1 MRTPEGRQ
9 RRRAAPIFVSIRID
23 APWERVWQLTQDPA
37 AHVRWDARF
46 SAIVPTASLPGGGY
60 RFRYERRVP
69 GRTIVG
75 VGATIGERERPDGTR
90 TSALRFDTDDA
101 LSPLGAGRG
110 YWRYVP
116 DGDGVVFSTG
126 YDYEPGWGR
135 LLDRLVRPAIG
146 WLTAWSF
153 DRLRLWA
160 EQGAAPERWP
170 LATALQPWRAGRPRA
185 GRCRRRAPGAHAFAG
200 APATLADLAAP

>member
-1 MRTPEGRQ
+1 M
-9 RRRAAPIFVSIRID
+9 SIRID
-23 APWERVWQLTQDPA
+23 APLERVWQLTQDPA

-46 SAIVPTASLPGGGY
+46 SAIAPIASLDGGGY
-60 RFRYERRVP
+60 RFKYTRRIP
-69 GRTIVG
+69 GHTIIG
-75 VGATIGERERPDGTR
+75 TGATIGERERPDGTR
-90 TSALRFDTDDA
+90 TSALRFDTADR

-135 LLDRLVRPAIG
+135 LLDRAVRPVIG

-160 EQGAAPERWP
+160 ESDAAPERWP
-170 LATALQPWRAGRPRA
+170 LATALQPWRSGRPRA
-185 GRCRRRAPGAHAFAG
+185 ARCGRRSPRAHAMAD
-200 APATLADLAAP
+200 APAALAELVAP